1 LFSQHEE
8 TQIHQAQ
15 CRKLQGKEQHK
26 INVIVNADLSHEAI
40 WTRIQS
46 VWWLAK
52 QDIAITKF
60 ESLLEARLV
69 DQGLQPPK
77 SYRDDRIAWEIVEI
91 LGAHFRE
98 MLRERLQR
106 SPFYG
111 IMADETT
118 DNSVEQ
124 QLVIYVKFLDKVDG
138 EYVTTVEYLDLVTP
152 NSGSAEDI
160 KVF

>member
-8 TQIHQAQ
+8 TQLHQAQ
-15 CRKLQGKEQHK
+15 RRKLRDKGQSKL
-26 INVIVNADLSHEAI
+26 NVPSIADLSDEAI
-40 WTRIQS
+40 WTRMQS
-46 VWWLAK
+46 AWWLGK
-52 QDIAITKF
+52 QDVAITKF
-60 ESLLEARLV
+60 ESLLEARLA

-77 SYRDDRIAWEIVEI
+77 SYKDDRVAWEIVEI

-98 MLRERLQR
+98 MLRERLQQ

-124 QLVIYVKFLDKVDG
+124 
-138 EYVTTVEYLDLVTP
+138 
-152 NSGSAEDI
+152 
-160 KVF
+160 